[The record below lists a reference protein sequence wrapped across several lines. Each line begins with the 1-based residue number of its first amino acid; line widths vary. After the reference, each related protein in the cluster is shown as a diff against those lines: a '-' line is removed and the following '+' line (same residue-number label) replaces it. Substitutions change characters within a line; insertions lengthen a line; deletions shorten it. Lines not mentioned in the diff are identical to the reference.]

1 MPGLTPN
8 VGLYSPQHNKAEPV
22 QNLGEGVQIPAKF
35 ETPPPSIEQQY
46 QDLQLAHRNL
56 QLEHNSLQQTHN
68 NLKSEFRRLQESEFK
83 ARKKDQSEPH
93 DTVSQRF
100 LDVFRM
106 STDWARDY
114 FKINIGYF
122 SLDDH
127 ELFKKHL
134 DAVCWG
140 SDWTRKK
147 ELNVSHLVQ
156 AVVADVLARR
166 ILLSPF
172 AGCPHSFSHEV
183 GQLYEAML
191 KGW

>member
-1 MPGLTPN
+1 MPGFTPN
-8 VGLYSPQHNKAEPV
+8 AGLYPPQHNKPEPV
-22 QNLGEGVQIPAKF
+22 QNLGEGVQMPVKF

-46 QDLQLAHRNL
+46 QDLQLAHKNL
-56 QLEHNSLQQTHN
+56 QLEHNGLQQTHN
-68 NLKSEFRRLQESEFK
+68 NLKSEFRRLQESDFK

-93 DTVSQRF
+93 DTVSKRF

-114 FKINIGYF
+114 FKINIGSF

-127 ELFKKHL
+127 ELFKRHL
-134 DAVCWG
+134 GAVSWS
-140 SDWTRKK
+140 SDWTRKR

-172 AGCPHSFSHEV
+172 AGCPRSFSHEV